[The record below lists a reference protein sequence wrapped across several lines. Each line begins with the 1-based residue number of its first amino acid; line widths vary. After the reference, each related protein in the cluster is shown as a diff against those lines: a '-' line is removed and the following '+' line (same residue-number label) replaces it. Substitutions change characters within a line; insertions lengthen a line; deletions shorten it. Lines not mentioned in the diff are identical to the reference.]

1 MSTLARDVD
10 AYQRALAAYQRRAG
24 SYNSGVNKYNASIM
38 RDPSG
43 NPYVYGGAYDPLGP
57 TSGQFYTAD
66 KTSGQLSAATAP
78 AGYAGMT
85 EIAENPG
92 YSMVRQNPTGKQTKI
107 LAGVTKAGGGVD
119 ENGNPQPEYFYVA
132 GAPDADG
139 NATQKVIDAS
149 KVRVVDQKEG
159 AEQVDSDGGILR
171 APTMYTIEYDE
182 NNFQDKPG
190 EWTETF
196 DKKAPDPTKAQIAQ
210 AGRPSLARQEAG
222 LIGEVI
228 RGSGLK
234 TGTKGLVRSKMAKS
248 TKADPNA
255 VDPDAVDAVST
266 GGGGKPGTKTPVMVR

>member
-1 MSTLARDVD
+1 MSVLARDVD

-57 TSGQFYTAD
+57 ASGQFYTAD
-66 KTSGQLSAATAP
+66 QTTGQLSSAAAP
-78 AGYAGMT
+78 TGYAGMT

-92 YSMVRQNPTGKQTKI
+92 YSMVRQNPTGKQTKTMTN
-107 LAGVTKAGGGVD
+107 VYKAGGGVD
-119 ENGNPQPEYFYVA
+119 EAGNKVPEYFYVA
-132 GAPDADG
+132 GPDD
-139 NATQKVIDAS
+139 TQRVIDAS

-159 AEQVDSDGGILR
+159 ADQGEGLK

-182 NNFQDKPG
+182 SNFLEKPG
-190 EWTETF
+190 DWTETF

-234 TGTKGLVRSKMAKS
+234 TGLKGLVRSNMAK
-248 TKADPNA
+248 TEAQVEAEAEAEGN
-255 VDPDAVDAVST
+255 
-266 GGGGKPGTKTPVMVR
+266 GKPGTKTPVMVR